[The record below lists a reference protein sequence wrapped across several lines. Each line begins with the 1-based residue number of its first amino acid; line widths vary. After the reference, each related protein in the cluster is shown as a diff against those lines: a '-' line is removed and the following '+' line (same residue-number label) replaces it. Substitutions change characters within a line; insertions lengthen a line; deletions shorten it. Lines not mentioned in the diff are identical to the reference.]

1 MLVSVQTQ
9 RRPWIALRSHRNLLT
24 EAIII
29 PLLFNEETEAQRR

>member
-9 RRPWIALRSHRNLLT
+9 SRSWIALPSHRNLLM

-29 PLLFNEETEAQRR
+29 PLLFSEETEAQRR